1 MEFFPGQRV
10 THKNYGA
17 GAVGVRTNKNGA
29 LVPVL
34 FDNDPIAGAWFAPRL
49 YWVESKS
56 LTLEVR
62 EKISN

>member
-10 THKNYGA
+10 THKDYGA
-17 GAVGVRTNKNGA
+17 GAIGVRSDKDGA

-34 FDNDPIAGAWFAPRL
+34 FDKAPIAGAWFAPRL
-49 YWVESKS
+49 YWVESQS

-62 EKISN
+62 ENISN